1 MIFLRTILLASLFF
15 FAGCVKEVPP
25 NELTLDENKTSGIV
39 SRYGIITI
47 NLKGNATT
55 GYTWSVFNDGTPYL
69 KFRKE
74 QYDATNPE
82 LIGSGGI
89 STFKFEALKKGTAT
103 IEFKYGR
110 TWELSSIKSATF
122 KITVK

>member
-74 QYDATNPE
+74 QYDGTNPE

-89 STFKFEALKKGTAT
+89 STFKFEALKKGTT
-103 IEFKYGR
+103 IIEFKYGR
-110 TWELSSIKSATF
+110 TWELSNIKSATF